1 MTPDMVVD
9 IGREALYTM
18 LVVASPMLGFG
29 LVVGVVVSIIQAV
42 TQVNEMTL
50 TFIPKII
57 AVSMAIALFL
67 PWIIRMLVGYTS
79 RQFSMIAGL

>member
-1 MTPDMVVD
+1 MTPDLVVD

-50 TFIPKII
+50 TFIPKIV

-79 RQFSMIAGL
+79 RQISMIAGL